1 MPFSFFSENNRIRR
15 QAEKKLNEYNR
26 PSMNYFVL
34 IALSAAIATFGLA
47 LDNTSIVIGAMVVA
61 PLITPVFAFSLG
73 LILFRMKNVAK
84 SFLSL
89 FFGTLAGLCVS
100 ILMAMVVILING
112 NFALGSEVLGRTEP
126 NLLFFLVA
134 FLSGIAGAY
143 AYGRPQVLESITG
156 IAISVAIV
164 PPLAVTGIG
173 IALQNYHLMQT
184 SFLLYAFNL
193 LGIAFG
199 SIVTFVAL
207 GFGKDIET

>member
-1 MPFSFFSENNRIRR
+1 
-15 QAEKKLNEYNR
+15 
-26 PSMNYFVL
+26 MNYFVL